1 MIEDTP
7 EARKKASRD
16 LQDVLNTIRSFEDRA
31 IFPYHVP
38 CVTIMI
44 DPREDGRDYP
54 TFADYF
60 AEGEE
65 GETYPEYL
73 NRVGRKFFVVQGNW
87 SRGSTK
93 SLDDAI
99 WKWNCGE
106 AADIS
111 EGVRET
117 VWKEMKEEADSCS
130 WMEDMMSAEMESWED
145 DDGAE

>member
-31 IFPYHVP
+31 MFPYHVP

-44 DPREDGRDYP
+44 DPREDGRTYP
-54 TFADYF
+54 TFDDYF

-65 GETYPEYL
+65 GETYPDYL
-73 NRVGRKFFVVQGNW
+73 DRVGRKFIVVQGNW
-87 SRGSTK
+87 AIGSTE
-93 SLDDAI
+93 SLGAAI
-99 WKWNCGE
+99 ERWNRGE

-130 WMEDMMSAEMESWED
+130 WMEDMLKAEMGNWE
-145 DDGAE
+145 EEE

>member
-7 EARKKASRD
+7 EARKKVSRD

-31 IFPYHVP
+31 VFPYHVP

-44 DPREDGRDYP
+44 DPREDGRTYP

-65 GETYPEYL
+65 GETYPDYL
-73 NRVGRKFFVVQGNW
+73 NRVGKKFFVVQGNW
-87 SRGSTK
+87 AIGSTK
-93 SLDDAI
+93 SLGAAI
-99 WKWNCGE
+99 ERWNRGE
-106 AADIS
+106 AVDIS

-117 VWKEMKEEADSCS
+117 VWKQMKEDADNCD
-130 WMEDMMSAEMESWED
+130 WMEDMLKAELED
-145 DDGAE
+145 REEEE

>member
-7 EARKKASRD
+7 EARVKAGKD
-16 LQDVLNTIRSFEDRA
+16 LQAILDTIRSFEDRCGSVLDKPNA
-31 IFPYHVP
+31 IVI
-38 CVTIMI
+38 T
-44 DPREDGRDYP
+44 DPREDGRTYP

-65 GETYPEYL
+65 GETYPDYL

-106 AADIS
+106 AVDIS
-111 EGVRET
+111 EGLRET

-145 DDGAE
+145 DE